1 MGIRC
6 VNHRINLAI
15 QSLGGL
21 IFIAKIKSFK
31 LDMYGYFNHSPKWH
45 LEFQKLAQI
54 METNGSK
61 ILKK

>member
-1 MGIRC
+1 MGIHC
-6 VNHRINLAI
+6 VSDRINLAI

-21 IFIAKIKSFK
+21 ISIAKIKSLK

-45 LEFQKLAQI
+45 FKFQKIAQI